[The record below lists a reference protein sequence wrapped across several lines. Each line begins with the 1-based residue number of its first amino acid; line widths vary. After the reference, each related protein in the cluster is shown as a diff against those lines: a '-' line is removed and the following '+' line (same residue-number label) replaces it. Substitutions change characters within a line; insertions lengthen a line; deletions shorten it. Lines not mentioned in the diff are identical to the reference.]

1 MTFMTNHYLLGIYG
15 FSGVSQ
21 ILSAIIASERCFCIL
36 QPLRSQTVLRT
47 STMTA
52 IIVTVNVLVVGL
64 YFLVLAR
71 YNIVCAYNPISDNV
85 IMTMVGGKF
94 YLRHKKTMDFLFV
107 LLYGAGYPSF
117 VMVVVTTTTIITAV
131 KLRQAA
137 AWRAGTSSSG
147 SVSPRE
153 IALTRMLVY
162 NSVFFIVCVLP
173 IALFRSVSLLLK
185 TNKQAD
191 QQKPLF
197 TSKSSFHSTQTFR
210 RCSFQKVL
218 NCGMMYNHFSTS
230 IFYKSGYLPPM
241 FGGVYSELSKKQF
254 FCLSLSFAELSLPNI
269 ERDDISESCVVSG
282 LSATG

>member
-52 IIVTVNVLVVGL
+52 IIVAVNVLVVGL

-162 NSVFFIVCVLP
+162 NSVFFIVCVFP
-173 IALFRSVSLLLK
+173 VALFRSVGL
-185 TNKQAD
+185 AVE
-191 QQKPLF
+191 
-197 TSKSSFHSTQTFR
+197 SK
-210 RCSFQKVL
+210 
-218 NCGMMYNHFSTS
+218 
-230 IFYKSGYLPPM
+230 
-241 FGGVYSELSKKQF
+241 
-254 FCLSLSFAELSLPNI
+254 
-269 ERDDISESCVVSG
+269 
-282 LSATG
+282 